1 MMPIRCLRAFWLA
14 DLRGQVLLDAVHPLA
29 LRGLQAPDVALD
41 IFDALRQPRMHGLH
55 RASQL
60 AQAMHDL

>member
-1 MMPIRCLRAFWLA
+1 MA